1 MRFDENDIR
10 TVGRVA
16 RGVTG
21 IRFKAGDR
29 VVGMEIVDPQSE
41 ILTVTEKGY
50 GKRTEVEEYR
60 LQGRGGQGTINLKV
74 TEKNGPVVGVL
85 QVQGG
90 GRGHGRDQGRQ
101 DVRTTVKGINR
112 IGRATQGVIVLKIVD
127 PGDQVASIARLVEGT
142 SRPAEAQLEEKD

>member
-1 MRFDENDIR
+1 M
-10 TVGRVA
+10 GRVA

-29 VVGMEIVDPQSE
+29 VVGMEVVDPQSE

-50 GKRTEVEEYR
+50 GKRTGIEEYR

-85 QVQGG
+85 QVREEDEVMVVTKDGKTI
-90 GRGHGRDQGRQ
+90 
-101 DVRTTVKGINR
+101 RTAVKGISR
-112 IGRATQGVIVLKIVD
+112 IGRATQGVIVLKIVE

-142 SRPAEAQLEEKD
+142 SRPAEASLEEKG